1 MNKIVKRGNF
11 INLVKE
17 LIKIKEEAKILGI
30 FTDDRELLECPSCG
44 LMEDVD
50 VNGRLFT
57 VFKNE
62 PYKDTGLNFKEV
74 GNKGDRFSCSNCS
87 QVITINE

>member
-1 MNKIVKRGNF
+1 MD
-11 INLVKE
+11 NLLNLAKK
-17 LIKIKEEAKILGI
+17 LIKIYEEAKMLGI
-30 FTDDRELLECPSCG
+30 FTNDRELLECPICG

-50 VNGRLFT
+50 INGKLFT

-74 GNKGDRFSCSNCS
+74 GNKENNFRCPNCGKV
-87 QVITINE
+87 VIANK

>member
-1 MNKIVKRGNF
+1 MNKIAKRDNLLNF
-11 INLVKE
+11 AKK
-17 LIKIKEEAKILGI
+17 LIKIKEEAKMLGI
-30 FTDDRELLECPSCG
+30 FTDDRELLECPICG

-57 VFKNE
+57 VFKKE

-74 GNKGDRFSCSNCS
+74 GKKWDRFSCPNCS
-87 QVITINE
+87 QMITVNE